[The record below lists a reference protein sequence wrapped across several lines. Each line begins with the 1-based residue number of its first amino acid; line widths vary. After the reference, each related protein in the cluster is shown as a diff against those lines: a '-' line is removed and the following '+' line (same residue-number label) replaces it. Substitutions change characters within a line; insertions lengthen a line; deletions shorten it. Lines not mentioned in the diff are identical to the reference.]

1 MAGEDAP
8 APVPR
13 RRAPLW
19 RGALL
24 GSACFFVGALGM
36 FGIAW
41 RAGILGAPGARA
53 SLDPRA
59 PVDSTHEPPV
69 AHAGAQAPAEVT
81 SPEPAALPP
90 LDPAVP
96 PLSKVAAAP
105 TWAVARPG
113 ASSAAAPS
121 GAPRVVVEASSAK
134 PGVGQPVDF
143 AARLAPAARSAKVD
157 GALFLIAG
165 PGIAAGTALPASDD
179 GSGVFRTTF
188 TFLQGGHF
196 DVTFTARVDGSP
208 ARGARVVI
216 VGEPSALPPAP
227 AAPAAEA
234 PGPPPASA
242 NQNGG
247 ASARWL

>member
-1 MAGEDAP
+1 MAGEDVAAP
-8 APVPR
+8 RPGRP
-13 RRAPLW
+13 APLW

-24 GSACFFVGALGM
+24 GGVCFLVGALGM

-41 RAGILGAPGARA
+41 REGILGAPGSHVA
-53 SLDPRA
+53 LDSRA
-59 PVDSTHEPPV
+59 PVDPTHEAPL
-69 AHAGAQAPAEVT
+69 AHVRPEGPAEAT
-81 SPEPAALPP
+81 LPEPPALPP

-96 PLSKVAAAP
+96 LKVGGSPA
-105 TWAVARPG
+105 WAVARPG
-113 ASSAAAPS
+113 AGAPS

-143 AARLAPAARSAKVD
+143 AARFGPGARPAKVD

-165 PGIAAGTALPASDD
+165 PGIAAGTALPAADD
-179 GSGVFRTTF
+179 GTGVFRTTF

-196 DVTFTARVDGSP
+196 DVTFTARADGSP
-208 ARGARVVI
+208 ARGARPVV
-216 VGEPSALPPAP
+216 VGDANVFPPATPTP